1 MDTKQEAVRSLREI
15 ISYHLAML
23 VRYGNCF
30 SLAMFSAEPAGHNGQ
45 PANVSFGNNGLLRQF
60 ALLVAETVREI
71 DFIASDQNNNLVVVM
86 PQTDLAGACA
96 AAERVKLE
104 AQKRMGLRVRA
115 GVAMAL
121 DGETNTSLVERAG
134 AALRQAIASGGQCVW
149 YHNGI
154 SPEPAAECVEV

>member
-1 MDTKQEAVRSLREI
+1 MDTRQEAVRSLREI
-15 ISYHLAML
+15 ISYHLSML

-30 SLAMFSAEPAGHNGQ
+30 SLAMFAAEPAGHDGQ
-45 PANVSFGNNGLLRQF
+45 SSNVSFGNNGLLRQF
-60 ALLVAETVREI
+60 ALLAAETVREI
-71 DFIASDQNNNLVVVM
+71 DFIASDQDNNLVVVM

-104 AQKRMGLRVRA
+104 AQKRMGLRVCA

-121 DGETNTSLVERAG
+121 DGETNTSLVERAT
-134 AALRQAIASGGQCVW
+134 AALRQASASGGQCVW

-154 SPEPAAECVEV
+154 TTEPAAEYAEV